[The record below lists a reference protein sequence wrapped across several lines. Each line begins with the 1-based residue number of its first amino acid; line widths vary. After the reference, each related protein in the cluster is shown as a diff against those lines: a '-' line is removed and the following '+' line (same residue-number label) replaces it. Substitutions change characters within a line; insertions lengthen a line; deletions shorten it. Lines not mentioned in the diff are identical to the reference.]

1 MSTDDAPSASGWKSV
16 PTVVCPVC
24 DTNVPTGEFCAICG
38 AALSRPRGR
47 VFQGP
52 AWLRLRTYA
61 AAPKENVLSP
71 RIVSALFPRLPR
83 RSRASFR
90 VGLLVLAVL
99 LVVFAVLRWQ
109 GPLIGISAL
118 GLLVLF
124 GIYLYE
130 SDAFTD
136 MSVPTLLIVAVLGI
150 GLGVGWSFITGA
162 VVARTYDD
170 VLGTPMTMSDMVVN
184 VLAVPIGA
192 LVLMLVPVTLVRLLR
207 PGVRESLDGF
217 AIGVLGALCFTTAA
231 TLTRLAPQFD
241 DGLFDADRPISAFL
255 VTAVIQG
262 VVVPVTAA
270 VVIGAVGA
278 TLWLKPRTDSGHR
291 RRWFAFTAPAPAV
304 VVGLLAYTAMG
315 IVDVAW
321 LPQDIEAGLY
331 ALIALLALIVLRV
344 VLHAT
349 LLHEV
354 PDETSRDTAV
364 LCPQCDHVVPDLAF
378 CPSCGVAAQAA
389 SRTSRHER
397 RAIRPVPINAAP
409 EGR

>member
-1 MSTDDAPSASGWKSV
+1 MSTPDAPNGWAAV
-16 PTVVCPVC
+16 PTVPCHVC
-24 DTNVPTGEFCAICG
+24 DANAPAGEFCAICG
-38 AALSRPRGR
+38 AALSRRRGD
-47 VFQGP
+47 GP
-52 AWLRLRTYA
+52 AWLRLRSYA
-61 AAPKENVLSP
+61 AAPKEHVLSP

-99 LVVFAVLRWQ
+99 LVAFALLRWQ

-118 GLLVLF
+118 GLLLLF

-136 MSVPTLLIVAVLGI
+136 MSGPTLLIACVLGA
-150 GLGVGWSFITGA
+150 GLGVGWSVTTGA

-184 VLAVPIGA
+184 VLAIPIGA
-192 LVLMLVPVTLVRLLR
+192 LILMLVPVAVLRLLR

-217 AIGVLGALCFTTAA
+217 AIGVLVALCFTTAS
-231 TLTRLAPQFD
+231 TLTRLAPQFE
-241 DGLFDADRPISAFL
+241 DGLFEVDRPIADFL

-262 VVVPVTAA
+262 VVVPVAA
-270 VVIGAVGA
+270 AGVVGALGA
-278 TLWLKPRTDSGHR
+278 TLWLKPRTNAGHR
-291 RRWFAFTAPAPAV
+291 RRWFAFTAPFPALV
-304 VVGLLAYTAMG
+304 AGVLAYTAMG
-315 IVDVAW
+315 VVDVAW
-321 LPQDIEAGLY
+321 LPQEIEAGLY
-331 ALIALLALIVLRV
+331 ALIALLVLLVLRI

-354 PDETSRDTAV
+354 PDDTRRDTAV
-364 LCPQCDHVVPDLAF
+364 LCPQCDHVVPDLPF
-378 CPSCGVAAQAA
+378 CPSCGAAAHAA
-389 SRTSRHER
+389 SRTSRQAR
-397 RAIRPVPINAAP
+397 RDTRPVPVDTAP